1 MRQRHRGDHRMQL
14 AERVFLRPGCS
25 LPRAPSQTHRHPL
38 TLQSPHPSTLAPED
52 APRPCELARPRW
64 TLGCIV
70 GPLPSSP
77 AMILQTKVFS
87 DCRAPSHL
95 PPPPSRSPV
104 FTGIPLGP
112 QSLAS
117 ERHQNQR
124 HCPSSEKV
132 PVTLSPS
139 RAF

>member
-1 MRQRHRGDHRMQL
+1 MRQRHRGDHRTQL

-25 LPRAPSQTHRHPL
+25 LPKHPL
-38 TLQSPHPSTLAPED
+38 KPTATLQSPYPSTLTPEG

-64 TLGCIV
+64 SLVCIV

-87 DCRAPSHL
+87 GCRAPSHL

-104 FTGIPLGP
+104 FTGVPLGP

-117 ERHQNQR
+117 ERHHNQR